1 MRNSKNCN
9 FLLEVSLTD
18 DSDLQLGEKKAGLCP
33 EKSYGGLRFF
43 GTRPHRDPESVT
55 ASAKRHRRVSRPRR
69 FRGRLRL
76 RMRPLRWWQVLRVP
90 RQGALETAFQIET
103 RTTFAMHYSRR

>member
-1 MRNSKNCN
+1 RPAVRNSKNCN

-18 DSDLQLGEKKAGLCP
+18 DSDLQLGEKKEPAYALRRAMV
-33 EKSYGGLRFF
+33 GLRFF
-43 GTRPHRDPESVT
+43 GTRPHRAPESVT

-69 FRGRLRL
+69 FQGRLRV

-90 RQGALETAFQIET
+90 CC
-103 RTTFAMHYSRR
+103 SRP